1 MNNDLI
7 SREKTIERLIK
18 MGNPYHNFVENNIK
32 HMPVAYN
39 INRVLEQLKDNECI
53 HDNKWTVAE
62 KIIKNGGLN

>member
-1 MNNDLI
+1 
-7 SREKTIERLIK
+7 